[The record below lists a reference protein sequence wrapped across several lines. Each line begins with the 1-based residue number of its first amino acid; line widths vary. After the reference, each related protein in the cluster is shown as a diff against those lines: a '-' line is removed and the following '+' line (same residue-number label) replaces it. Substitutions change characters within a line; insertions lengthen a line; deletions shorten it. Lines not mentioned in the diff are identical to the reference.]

1 LTDGDE
7 DLLSPYGSNNSIIAS
22 NQQDN
27 YNEVI
32 MPTPVQL
39 IPSKNTGQRHT
50 SESARSCWMMV
61 GRAGKTALPNVSTI

>member
-32 MPTPVQL
+32 MPTPV
-39 IPSKNTGQRHT
+39 
-50 SESARSCWMMV
+50 
-61 GRAGKTALPNVSTI
+61 